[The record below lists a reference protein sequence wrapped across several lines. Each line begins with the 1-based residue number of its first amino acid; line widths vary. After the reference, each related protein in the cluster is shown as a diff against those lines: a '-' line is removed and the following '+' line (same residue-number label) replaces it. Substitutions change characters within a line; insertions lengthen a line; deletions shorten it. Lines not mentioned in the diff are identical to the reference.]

1 MRDTADLQSA
11 SDPSAAPEPRRAL
24 QRLILLGG
32 FLVIA
37 LLWFGNLQQI
47 ASERRQALVQAS
59 RDAANLALI
68 FDEKVRR
75 SFAALDQALLVLAAD
90 YESDRRGFS
99 VERWRGRLPV
109 LAELATSLNQVGP
122 DGRLIASMWGAPDQ
136 AVDLSDRDYFVA
148 HAVGDGSRL
157 FIGRPMIGRITGQP
171 IITLSRRVNN
181 PDGSFGGVLVL
192 GVNPEQ
198 LTRASPEIILGHDS
212 TVVIAGLDGIV
223 RAQAGRLSTP
233 IGHDLSSTA
242 LFASFRAALSGTWSG
257 DPVGDG
263 VQRIWAF
270 KHIPGVPLVVLV
282 GVGKDEAQGA
292 LVTRERSLMLVT
304 LLISGALAFLL
315 ALLVVEINRRQIREE
330 ELRRE
335 RRGLEEANLGL
346 GAAKHLA
353 DAKSNLLEATLVN
366 MSDGIS
372 VFDRDLRLVTWNQ
385 QFIELIGV
393 DPGVLKPGVSYEAI
407 IRVQAISGE
416 FGQVDVEEEV
426 KKRMERVRQGQFVQV
441 ERTRADGRTIE
452 MRRRYLP
459 DGGFVTLYSDITD
472 RKRAEAEMRR
482 SRELAEA
489 ASAAKSAFVA
499 VVSHEIRTPMNAVL
513 GTLGLIADTP
523 LDTEQRQYVDTA
535 RNAAEALLAI
545 INDILDLSK
554 IEAGKLELEPGDFTL
569 QPLVAGV
576 IDLFRAS
583 ARERGIALSWGVAQD
598 LPAALFSDAGRLRQ
612 VLINLLSNAVKF
624 SQGGDVVLTVTR
636 DLSSGR
642 AMIRFAVAD
651 SGPGIQ
657 AAERDKLFLPFSQLQ
672 APDRRN
678 TGGTGLGLAICRRLV
693 ELFGGRIGVADR
705 PAGGSVFW
713 FTIPLASAR
722 GQADPSKAGPA
733 LRGPSRARVLLVEDS
748 PANQLVAA
756 TWLRRAGHRVDVA
769 GNGFEAVAAMNERP
783 YDIVFMDVFMPEMD
797 GIEAT
802 RRIRALE
809 GQAGRTPIVAL
820 TANVMAGDR
829 ERFLQAGMLGHLAK
843 PVTGPML
850 LEALA
855 RFASGAPRADEA
867 ASASAAP
874 AAAPAPAPGPEP
886 APPAVPDAP
895 AAPEGPPD
903 LDHAAFDGMARGLPA
918 ETVAMLVETCV
929 SELRTRLRQLG
940 QAAAVRNFEALGKDA
955 HAIAGSA
962 ANYGLANLAAQAK
975 LVERA
980 ARSGR
985 HQEALDAAASL
996 GSLAEPGF
1004 AALVARAPAAAPL
1017 P

>member
-1 MRDTADLQSA
+1 MRDTADLPSA
-11 SDPSAAPEPRRAL
+11 SDPSATAEPRRAL

-32 FLVIA
+32 VLVIG

-47 ASERRQALVQAS
+47 SSERRQALLQAG

-75 SFAALDQALLVLAAD
+75 SFTALDQALLVLKAD
-90 YESDRRGFS
+90 YEADRRGFS

-109 LAELATSLNQVGP
+109 LADLTTSLNQVGS
-122 DGRLIASMWGAPDQ
+122 DGRLIASMWGTPDQ
-136 AVDLSDRDYFVA
+136 PIDLSDRDYFIS
-148 HAVGDGSRL
+148 HALGDDQRL
-157 FIGRPMIGRITGQP
+157 FVGRPAIGRVTGQP
-171 IITLSRRVNN
+171 IISLSRRVNN
-181 PDGSFGGVLVL
+181 FDGSFGGVLVL
-192 GVNPEQ
+192 GVDPVQ
-198 LTRASPEIILGHDS
+198 LTRVGSEISLGRDS

-223 RAQAGRLSTP
+223 RSQAGRLSTP
-233 IGHDLSSTA
+233 IGHDLSPTP
-242 LFASFRAALSGTWSG
+242 LFASIRTAVSGNWTG

-270 KHIPGVPLVVLV
+270 KHIPEVPLVVLV
-282 GVGKDEAQGA
+282 GIGQEETLAQLGM
-292 LVTRERSLMLVT
+292 RERSLMLVT
-304 LLISGALAFLL
+304 LLISGALLFLL

-346 GAAKHLA
+346 GAAKRLA

-372 VFDRDLRLVTWNQ
+372 VFDRELRLVTWNQ

-393 DPGVLKPGVSYEAI
+393 DPGVLKTGVSYEAI
-407 IRVQAISGE
+407 LRVQAISGE

-441 ERTRADGRTIE
+441 ERTRADGRTVE

-459 DGGFVTLYSDITD
+459 DGGFVTLYTDITD

-523 LDTEQRQYVDTA
+523 LDSEQRQYVDTA

-554 IEAGKLELEPGDFTL
+554 IEAGKLELEPSDFTL

-583 ARERGIALSWGVAQD
+583 AKERGIALSWGVAQD

-642 AMIRFAVAD
+642 PMIRFAVAD
-651 SGPGIQ
+651 SGPGIP
-657 AAERDKLFLPFSQLQ
+657 AAERDKLFQPFSQLQ

-713 FTIPLASAR
+713 FTIPLSPAR
-722 GQADPSKAGPA
+722 GQAGPQDA
-733 LRGPSRARVLLVEDS
+733 TPARSAPTRARILLVEDS

-769 GNGFEAVAAMNERP
+769 GNGFEAVAAMTERP

-802 RRIRALE
+802 RRIRALQ
-809 GQAGRTPIVAL
+809 GQAARTPIIAL

-829 ERFLQAGMLGHLAK
+829 ERFLQAGMNGHLAK
-843 PVTGPML
+843 PVTGRML
-850 LEALA
+850 LDTLA
-855 RFASGAPRADEA
+855 RFATGTPAAEA
-867 ASASAAP
+867 APDAAP
-874 AAAPAPAPGPEP
+874 LPAPAGPAGP
-886 APPAVPDAP
+886 APILGAVALP
-895 AAPEGPPD
+895 AAPVPDGPPD
-903 LDHAAFDGMARGLPA
+903 LDLAAFEAMARGLPSDV
-918 ETVAMLVETCV
+918 VAMLVETCV
-929 SELRTRLRQLG
+929 SELRTRLRQIG
-940 QAAAVRNFEALGKDA
+940 QAAAVRNVNALGQEA

-962 ANYGLANLAAQAK
+962 ANYGLAQLAARAK
-975 LVERA
+975 TVERA
-980 ARSGR
+980 ARAGKQ
-985 HQEALDAAASL
+985 QEALDGVAA
-996 GSLAEPGF
+996 LAEVAERGF
-1004 AALVARAPAAAPL
+1004 AALVARAPAAAAAQ
-1017 P
+1017 